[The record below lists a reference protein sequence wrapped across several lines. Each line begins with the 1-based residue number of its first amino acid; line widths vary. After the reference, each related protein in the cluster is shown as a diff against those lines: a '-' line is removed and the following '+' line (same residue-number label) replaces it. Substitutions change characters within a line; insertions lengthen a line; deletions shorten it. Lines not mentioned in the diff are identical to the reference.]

1 MHLGFDWDTTDMS
14 IMLLAKLAKPL
25 LGAARIVINSIH
37 IKGDVSLMPYCIDTS
52 FCFFLFGEIRCS
64 LWHINV
70 SFLFQK

>member
-37 IKGDVSLMPYCIDTS
+37 IKGDVSRNACLYRYHLL
-52 FCFFLFGEIRCS
+52 FCHFWS
-64 LWHINV
+64 
-70 SFLFQK
+70 K